1 MIELPTLSFLPLD
14 RLLIHERHDDQ
25 RALPLIRRIRSSGV
39 FRNPPVVAPL
49 NDGSDRYM
57 VLDGANRVTALSQMG
72 CPHVLAQVVQPDDAG
87 LTLYNWNHVVWEM
100 NALRF
105 FLGVARISQMQ
116 LVFEKDMHVDASLDK
131 ECRLAFIQDCRG
143 RKFSVCTQA
152 DSLEE
157 RVGILNAIVDSYS
170 DKARLDRTNTR
181 DIRLLNNIYPYL
193 CGLVIFPTFQIAD
206 LLCLAG
212 KGSLLPA
219 GITRFTVAPRAL
231 HINYPLEELTGDKPL
246 AEKNETLRKWINE
259 RIALKQIRYYSEPTF
274 LFDE

>member
-1 MIELPTLSFLPLD
+1 MIELPTLSILPLD

-25 RALPLIRRIRSSGV
+25 RALPLIRRLRSSGV

-49 NDGSDRYM
+49 NDGSERYM

-72 CPHVLAQVVQPDDAG
+72 YPHVLAQVVQSDDPG
-87 LTLYNWNHVVWEM
+87 LTLYNWNHVVWEL

-105 FLGVARISQMQ
+105 FRGVACIPRLR
-116 LVFEKDMHVDASLDK
+116 LVFEKDLHLNASLDK
-131 ECRLAFIQDCRG
+131 DCRLAFVQDCRG
-143 RKFSVCTQA
+143 RLFSVCTQA
-152 DSLEE
+152 ETLEE
-157 RVGILNAIVDSYS
+157 RVEILNAIVDSYN

-181 DIRLLNNIYPYL
+181 DIRLLQNIYPYL
-193 CGLVIFPTFQIAD
+193 CGLVIFPTFRVAD
-206 LLCLAG
+206 LLVLAG
-212 KGSLLPA
+212 KGCLLPA

-231 HINYPLEELTGDKPL
+231 HVNYPLKALAADEPLT
-246 AEKNETLRKWINE
+246 EKNEGLRKWIHE